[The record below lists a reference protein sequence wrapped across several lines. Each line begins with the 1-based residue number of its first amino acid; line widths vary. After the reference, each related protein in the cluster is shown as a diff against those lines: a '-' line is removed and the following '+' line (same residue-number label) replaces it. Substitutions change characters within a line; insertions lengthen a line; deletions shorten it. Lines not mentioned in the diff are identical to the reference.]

1 MGYDNQYI
9 RFDWAAKRML
19 RDKANFEVLEGL
31 IKVLIN
37 EDVKIVEI
45 LESES
50 NQESDDL
57 KYNRVDIKA
66 RNSRGDLII
75 VEVQQ
80 ARQYF
85 YLKRMLYGVGRALT
99 EDIHLGESYEKIKK
113 VYSINIVYFD
123 LGKGTDYVYHGQ
135 TVFRGIHSNDS
146 LELNEKEQKGLCLLR
161 PEDIFPEYFII
172 RVNEFDKVAKTPLD
186 EWINYL
192 KTGEIADDT
201 TAPGLEAAKEKLQML
216 KMSPKERKA
225 YYAHMDTIM
234 TQNDT
239 IATYR
244 DEGYRDGER
253 NTTIRIVR
261 QMKDLGLSTETISK
275 ATGLTPEQIGEI
287 IK

>member
-1 MGYDNQYI
+1 M
-9 RFDWAAKRML
+9 
-19 RDKANFEVLEGL
+19 
-31 IKVLIN
+31 
-37 EDVKIVEI
+37 
-45 LESES
+45 
-50 NQESDDL
+50 
-57 KYNRVDIKA
+57 
-66 RNSRGDLII
+66 
-75 VEVQQ
+75 
-80 ARQYF
+80 
-85 YLKRMLYGVGRALT
+85 
-99 EDIHLGESYEKIKK
+99 

-135 TVFRGIHSNDS
+135 TVFRGIHSNDN

-239 IATYR
+239 IATYW
-244 DEGYRDGER
+244 DEGYREGFTLGVKEAAIKEGER

-261 QMKDLGLSTETISK
+261 QMKDLGLPTETISK
-275 ATGLTPEQIGEI
+275 ATGISPEQIEGI
-287 IK
+287 Q